1 MVNAPAREAIN
12 EEITQC
18 IGQTPLV
25 KLRRV
30 TAGCGATVLAKL
42 ENMNPLWSVKD
53 RLGRALID
61 AAEEAGSIKENTII
75 IEPTSGNTGIALA
88 YICAARGYTLH
99 VTMPESMTL
108 ERRRLLK
115 ALGAEIIL
123 TPAAEGMPGAVR
135 KAEEIAASDPDTYF
149 VPQQFKNPAN
159 PEIHRQTTAEEIW
172 KDTNG
177 QVDIFVG
184 GVGTGGTITGV
195 AEVIKARKPEFQAIA
210 VEPANSPVIT
220 QQRAGESLQPGKHTI
235 QGIGAGF
242 VPDILNVDVI
252 DDVVQVEDQ
261 DAAETARQMARTE
274 GIFCGISSGAAA
286 WAALQVAR
294 RPENEGKLIV
304 VVLPDIGERYLSTQL
319 YPE

>member
-1 MVNAPAREAIN
+1 MFWRGWIMVNAPAREAIN

-30 TAGCGATVLAKL
+30 TAGCGATVLAKR

-115 ALGAEIIL
+115 ALGAEIIKIEPPKVGDPSRRRGPFPGDIPHQERSGLFLYLNTGKKSL
-123 TPAAEGMPGAVR
+123 TLNLNDHQGVKILLELTR
-135 KAEEIAASDPDTYF
+135 KA
-149 VPQQFKNPAN
+149 
-159 PEIHRQTTAEEIW
+159 
-172 KDTNG
+172 
-177 QVDIFVG
+177 
-184 GVGTGGTITGV
+184 
-195 AEVIKARKPEFQAIA
+195 
-210 VEPANSPVIT
+210 
-220 QQRAGESLQPGKHTI
+220 
-235 QGIGAGF
+235 
-242 VPDILNVDVI
+242 
-252 DDVVQVEDQ
+252 DVVIHDLPPPVLFEL
-261 DAAETARQMARTE
+261 ARV
-274 GIFCGISSGAAA
+274 
-286 WAALQVAR
+286 W
-294 RPENEGKLIV
+294 LI
-304 VVLPDIGERYLSTQL
+304 YLK
-319 YPE
+319 